1 MSRDPLVISGGNAI
15 IFGASLIMDLRK
27 RALQEGDPISREEG
41 VKIGL
46 TVKKNH
52 CVPTKNPYL
61 KTDYYAVFGQG
72 IEKYLEALEN
82 AVQQGILVKAG
93 AFIKDLDEVTGEPKI
108 WNDTKLIWQ
117 GKESFRTFMKH
128 NPDYF
133 KQLQKRI
140 SGEVVQMTEE
150 EIAQALADE
159 EAIKEAVGEEVAAPA
174 GKSKK
179 KK

>member
-27 RALQEGDPISREEG
+27 KSIQESDPISREEG

-72 IEKYLEALEN
+72 IEQYLEALEN

-93 AFIKDLDEVTGEPKI
+93 AFIKDLDISGEPKVR
-108 WNDTKLIWQ
+108 NETKLVWQ
-117 GKESFRTFMKH
+117 GKEAFRTYLKY

-133 KQLQKRI
+133 KELLQRI
-140 SGEVVQMTEE
+140 KGDVVQMTEE

-159 EAIKEAVGEEVAAPA
+159 EAIKNSVGDEVSEST
-174 GKSKK
+174 GKSRKK
-179 KK
+179 K